1 MTLCCRLGRTTSLGL
16 PRESASNMECQPQPH
31 CSWVHVNCHKLSC
44 CLPEPS
50 RKNFKGQNGQKLP
63 GFQFWGYSPVR
74 RNVHHEIAS
83 PRPRVSPTAL
93 HFMDEEIGEAECCS
107 SAHLFIKP
115 HLPRFP
121 CATLGHP
128 LLIWY
133 LKELKS
139 LSEAGTSVFS
149 FYKEH

>member
-1 MTLCCRLGRTTSLGL
+1 MPASTPLLLGSCQLSQAQLLPFQSLL
-16 PRESASNMECQPQPH
+16 DE
-31 CSWVHVNCHKLSC
+31 KI
-44 CLPEPS
+44 
-50 RKNFKGQNGQKLP
+50 FKGQNGQKLP

-107 SAHLFIKP
+107 SAHLVIKP
-115 HLPRFP
+115 HLPRLP

-128 LLIWY
+128 LLIWH
-133 LKELKS
+133 LKELES

-149 FYKEH
+149 FYKEY

>member
-1 MTLCCRLGRTTSLGL
+1 MPASTPLLLGSCQLSQAQLLPFQSLL
-16 PRESASNMECQPQPH
+16 DDKISKVP
-31 CSWVHVNCHKLSC
+31 
-44 CLPEPS
+44 
-50 RKNFKGQNGQKLP
+50 GQNGPKLP

-74 RNVHHEIAS
+74 RKVHHEIAS

-93 HFMDEEIGEAECCS
+93 HFTDEEIGEAECCS

-115 HLPRFP
+115 HLPRLP

-128 LLIWY
+128 LLIWH
-133 LKELKS
+133 LKELES